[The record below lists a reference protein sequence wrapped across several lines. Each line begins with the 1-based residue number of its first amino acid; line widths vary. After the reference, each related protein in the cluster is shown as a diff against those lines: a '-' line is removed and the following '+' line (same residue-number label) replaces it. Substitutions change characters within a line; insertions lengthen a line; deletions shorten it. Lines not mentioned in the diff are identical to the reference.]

1 MESLTE
7 KFLNE
12 TTDDVKKDLAW
23 LVNHDFDLDEEQ
35 YYGYGAE
42 REIVIKDHKIIVSA
56 YYHFQGS
63 KEWSISLKF
72 QGESTVTYFK
82 FKNGDISLK
91 AKRVQEAIETAFAE
105 LTEVPNLNREI
116 KRLRDE
122 NEREFKEA
130 QERLAQKTN

>member
-23 LVNHDFDLDEEQ
+23 LINHDFDLDEEQ

-42 REIVIKDHKIIVSA
+42 REIIVGDHKIIVSA

-91 AKRVQEAIETAFAE
+91 AKRVQEAIETALTE
-105 LTEVPNLNREI
+105 LTEVSDLGREI
-116 KRLRDE
+116 KRLSDE
-122 NEREFKEA
+122 NEREFKKA
-130 QERLAQKTN
+130 QEKLTQKTN